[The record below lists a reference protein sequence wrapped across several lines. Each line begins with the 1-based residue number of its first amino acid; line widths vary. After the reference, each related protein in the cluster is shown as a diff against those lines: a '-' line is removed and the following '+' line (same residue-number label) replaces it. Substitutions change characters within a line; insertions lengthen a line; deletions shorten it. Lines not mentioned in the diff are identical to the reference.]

1 VVCVTGGD
9 EEKRATVEAKNKKTG
24 EHRFYEWWLSKYR
37 NIFELGR
44 CECDEDVG
52 LWVKVYMGAE

>member
-24 EHRFYEWWLSKYR
+24 ECRR
-37 NIFELGR
+37 
-44 CECDEDVG
+44 ECDEDVG

>member
-1 VVCVTGGD
+1 
-9 EEKRATVEAKNKKTG
+9 VEAKNKKTG

-37 NIFELGR
+37 NIFELGG

>member
-1 VVCVTGGD
+1 
-9 EEKRATVEAKNKKTG
+9 VETRRNEQQWKQRTKKTG
-24 EHRFYEWWLSKYR
+24 KHRFYEWWLSKYR
-37 NIFELGR
+37 NIFELGG